1 MVCVPSSFFIGENGI
16 PLEVIAGSVS
26 AEELIKRINRVD
38 QVLMQCVNY
47 VQLTFTATGNPT
59 VNYFFEITVPGV
71 VILFC
76 SSAM

>member
-1 MVCVPSSFFIGENGI
+1 MVCIPSSFFIGENGI

-47 VQLTFTATGNPT
+47 VNT